1 MPAVFGGLEGQVL
14 FVDTEGGF
22 QVQRLVDLAG
32 AAVRHCSLLAED
44 EEQRVAMTT
53 FTVETILSNVFL
65 VGRVPGSAGS
75 VGPGSFN
82 QPMAEGLTDCCCH
95 GNPEAAGL

>member
-1 MPAVFGGLEGQVL
+1 MPAVFGGLGGQVL

-53 FTVETILSNVFL
+53 FTVESILSNIFL
-65 VGRVPGSAGS
+65 VGRVPGS
-75 VGPGSFN
+75 VEPGSFN
-82 QPMAEGLTDCCCH
+82 QLIAEGLMDWCCH